1 MSRRSIIALAVPI
14 LGLALEAA
22 PAHAA
27 VCGVPGSQTSRA
39 TLTLDDQSVTS
50 VAYGRG
56 TDPPRTLLL
65 RFKAAGCTLPDNVS
79 KVSIEVVPKQGMPEI
94 PSGGV
99 SLLRAR
105 VDDDEFSVRLSSDT
119 AKFEPGT
126 YAGFV
131 EVRTPYTLTA
141 RTPVSLSRSE
151 SNPLWPILIGV
162 IGGVIGLGWF
172 WFLNKAKGA
181 TAQIKGMQYLIVFG
195 AAAVAGIV
203 AVLAS
208 YWDQEV
214 WTLGANGK
222 AAAFAAFTGATT
234 GAMATALGVLWKE
247 PAPAPGDASG
257 GGGGAA
263 APEPEP
269 VPVP

>member
-1 MSRRSIIALAVPI
+1 MALAVPI
-14 LGLALEAA
+14 LVLALEGT

-27 VCGVPGSQTSRA
+27 QCGIPDSETPRA

-65 RFKAAGCTLPDNVS
+65 RFKAAGCTLPSDLTEAT
-79 KVSIEVVPKQGMPEI
+79 IEVVPKQGMPEI

-99 SLLRAR
+99 TLLRAN
-105 VDDDEFSVRLSSDT
+105 VDGDEFSVRLSSDT
-119 AKFEPGT
+119 ATFDPGT

-172 WFLNKAKGA
+172 WFLNRAKGA
-181 TAQIKGMQYLIVFG
+181 KAQIQGLQYLIVFG

-234 GAMATALGVLWKE
+234 GAMATALGVLWKD
-247 PAPAPGDASG
+247 PDSSPGDASG
-257 GGGGAA
+257 GGATE
-263 APEPEP
+263 PEPEP